1 MKKAILTVLSLIILL
16 LPLTACGADDVSAAG
31 GAPSPT
37 VTSTPT
43 PTQKPVPAS
52 SAKGTSFTNKFG
64 TAKTICAHSG
74 CSSYIASS
82 GDTNCCPAHSNKC
95 LTCGCYIDEDAA
107 WCMSCLSKA
116 AGQSKSS
123 HGNSSGSSSSGSSSS
138 SSGGSYYCMG
148 KNDTCPNKTNSP
160 YDFYCSS
167 CDPNNDNIEG

>member
-1 MKKAILTVLSLIILL
+1 MKKAILTVLSLILLL
-16 LPLTACGADDVSAAG
+16 LPLTACGADSASTA
-31 GAPSPT
+31 ADTPSPT
-37 VTSTPT
+37 ATSTPA
-43 PTQKPVPAS
+43 PTQKPTAAP
-52 SAKGTSFTNKFG
+52 SAKSTSFTNKFG
-64 TAKTICAHSG
+64 TSKTICAHSG

-116 AGQSKSS
+116 ANSSKSS
-123 HGNSSGSSSSGSSSS
+123 YTSYPSSSSS
-138 SSGGSYYCMG
+138 SSGGLYYCMG

-160 YDFYCSS
+160 YDLYCSS